1 MFLTRPNSGNLDCS
15 NMRKVSMLQLDDY
28 QNAIKLSEPFPEPKD
43 DTRSTYDLLMT
54 ALGGLNNKHYTGT
67 GSIAHLSTDDGL
79 LRWLQAEL
87 ALRDPEP
94 LNPVVTRAINT
105 LLYRQVGEHGRVEAK
120 NLRRI
125 HDLLPE
131 NDFDASAETVLFRG
145 DMRQL
150 VIDAVVNTA
159 LPTLTGCRI
168 PLHGC
173 LDSVLHAQAGPW
185 MRNDCATIME
195 LQGTETEEPGQ
206 AKVTRGYRLPAKYVI
221 HTVGPQV
228 KDRLVTDADREIL
241 YNCYWNC
248 LETARQMDGI
258 RSIAFPA
265 IATGYN
271 AFPIKEAASIA
282 LDAVNTWMDHHSQ
295 DLDLI
300 VFSVHSEADA
310 LTYAEVLNTWIDD

>member
-1 MFLTRPNSGNLDCS
+1 
-15 NMRKVSMLQLDDY
+15 MLQLDDY
-28 QNAIKLSEPFPEPKD
+28 KDAIKLSEPFPEPKD

-54 ALGGLNNKHYTGT
+54 ALGGLNHKHYTGT

-87 ALRDPEP
+87 ALREPGP
-94 LNPVVTRAINT
+94 LNPIASRAINT

-131 NDFDASAETVLFRG
+131 NDFDSSTETVLFRG

-150 VIDAVVNTA
+150 VIDAIVNTA

-195 LQGTETEEPGQ
+195 LQGTDVEEPGQ
-206 AKVTRGYRLPAKYVI
+206 VKVTRGYRLPAKYVI
-221 HTVGPQV
+221 HTVGPSV
-228 KDRLVTDADREIL
+228 RDGIIADDDVDIL
-241 YNCYWNC
+241 YNCYWNA
-248 LETARQMDGI
+248 LELTRQMPDVS
-258 RSIAFPA
+258 SIAFPA

-271 AFPIKEAASIA
+271 AFPIRKAATIA
-282 LDAVNTWMDHHSQ
+282 LDAVNTWMDKYGQ
-295 DLDLI
+295 CLDLI
-300 VFSVHSEADA
+300 VFSVHSESDA
-310 LTYAEVLNTWIDD
+310 LTYADVINTWIDD

>member
-1 MFLTRPNSGNLDCS
+1 MFLQLTNSGNLAIS
-15 NMRKVSMLQLDDY
+15 NVRKVRMLQLEDY
-28 QNAIKLSEPFPEPKD
+28 KDAINLSEPFPSPMD
-43 DTRSTYDLLMT
+43 DTRATYDLLMT

-79 LRWLQAEL
+79 MRWLQAEL

-94 LNPVVTRAINT
+94 LNPIASRAINT
-105 LLYRQVGEHGRVEAK
+105 LLYRQVGEHGRVEAS

-131 NDFDASAETVLFRG
+131 NDFGASAETVLFSG

-185 MRNDCATIME
+185 MRNDCAKIME

-206 AKVTRGYRLPAKYVI
+206 AKITRGYRLPAKYVI
-221 HTVGPQV
+221 HTVGPNV
-228 KDRLVTDADREIL
+228 KDGMIEDSDREIL
-241 YNCYWNC
+241 YNCYWNAME
-248 LETARQMDGI
+248 LAGQMHDV

-271 AFPIKEAASIA
+271 AFPIREAAKIA
-282 LDAVNTWMDHHSQ
+282 LNAVNTWMDTNGQ
-295 DLDLI
+295 YLDLI
-300 VFSVHSEADA
+300 VFSVHSESDA
-310 LTYAEVLNTWIDD
+310 LVYAEVLNTWIDD